1 MRAFWIIGS
10 LIILFISCKEEPKA
24 NMPDSENTRQ
34 DLPKK
39 EGLSA
44 VQKEIVSFADSTF
57 SHNSDMN
64 TLFVFK
70 KIDDQGTI
78 TDIDMNEGIRLYK
91 ELIKSNTVD
100 ALPIFEVKN
109 TDTAILSI
117 RGKGF
122 GGAIWAKVLIDRK
135 TLEIKNIEFDHKS
148 ETYGYGSAM
157 TQRTFEDQ
165 FVGSKID
172 LEYHS
177 FTLQQNI
184 EKRIDDGVIID
195 GISGATMTSAAAV
208 QMVNLGLQKYKGYLA
223 NDR

>member
-10 LIILFISCKEEPKA
+10 LIILFISCKEEPKV
-24 NMPDSENTRQ
+24 NMPDSENTIQ

-57 SHNSDMN
+57 SYNSDMN
-64 TLFVFK
+64 TLIAYK
-70 KIDDQGTI
+70 KIDEKGTI

-100 ALPIFEVKN
+100 AVPIFEVKN
-109 TDTAILSI
+109 TDTAILTI

-122 GGAIWAKVLIDRK
+122 GGAIWAKVLVNIK
-135 TLEIKNIEFDHKS
+135 TLEIKKIEFDHKS

-157 TQRTFEDQ
+157 EQRAFENQ
-165 FVGSKID
+165 FVGTKID
-172 LEYHS
+172 LDKNS
-177 FTLQQNI
+177 FTLQQNM
-184 EKRIDDGVIID
+184 EKRMDDGVYVD
-195 GISGATMTSAAAV
+195 GISGATMTSAAAIE
-208 QMVNLGLQKYKGYLA
+208 MVNLGLQKYKGYLVH
-223 NDR
+223 NR